1 MSSSYT
7 NNLNYG
13 DIFATL
19 CYTTNP
25 RSIVEIGILNGFS
38 LKSMVENV
46 SSDCLITAYDIFE
59 EFNGNS
65 AKKLEITEMFS
76 SYKNI
81 TINYGDFYKVHESL
95 TPNSVDIIHIDIA
108 NDGDVYNFALIH
120 YMDKLKENGI
130 LVLEGGSF
138 ERDQVYWMLK
148 YNKRSI
154 QGFVNQVSDKY
165 KIKTIGT
172 MPSLTFITRK

>member
-1 MSSSYT
+1 MASSYS

-13 DIFATL
+13 DVFSTL
-19 CYTTNP
+19 CYIKNP
-25 RSIVEIGILNGFS
+25 RTIVEIGILNGFS

-46 SSDCLITAYDIFE
+46 SSDCLITAYDIFD

-65 AKKLEITEMFS
+65 ANKLEIIEMFR
-76 SYKNI
+76 SYKNV

-108 NDGDVYNFALIH
+108 NDGDVYNFALLH
-120 YMDKLKENGI
+120 YMDKLTEYGI

-138 ERDQVYWMLK
+138 ERDQVHWMLK
-148 YNKRSI
+148 YNKCSI
-154 QGFVNQVSDKY
+154 QGVVNQLSEKY
-165 KIKTIGT
+165 SIKTIGT

>member
-19 CYTTNP
+19 CYTAKP

-38 LKSMVENV
+38 LKSMVDNV
-46 SSDCLITAYDIFE
+46 SSDCVLNAYDIFD

-65 AKKLEITEMFS
+65 ANQQKITEMFS
-76 SYKNI
+76 SYKNVNI
-81 TINYGDFYKVHESL
+81 DYGDFYKVHEIL
-95 TPNSVDIIHIDIA
+95 RPNSVDIIHIDIA
-108 NDGDVYNFALIH
+108 NDGDVYNFALLH
-120 YMDKLKENGI
+120 YMDKLTDEGI
-130 LVLEGGSF
+130 LVLEGGSI
-138 ERDQVYWMLK
+138 ERDQVHWMLK
-148 YNKRSI
+148 YNKPCIHSVI
-154 QGFVNQVSDKY
+154 KQLSPKY

-172 MPSLTFITRK
+172 MPSLTFITKK